1 MKDKYFIDSNICLY
15 LLGDDIGKKNIAIE
29 IILGNGSISTQV
41 ISENI
46 NVLFKKFKMLSPS
59 DVQTHIEMLCLH
71 SNLELID
78 MPTIEKAIFIKGNY
92 QLQWFDSL
100 IIASAL
106 EANCTVLYSEDMHHN
121 LIVENKLRILN
132 PFLE

>member
-1 MKDKYFIDSNICLY
+1 
-15 LLGDDIGKKNIAIE
+15 
-29 IILGNGSISTQV
+29 
-41 ISENI
+41 
-46 NVLFKKFKMLSPS
+46 
-59 DVQTHIEMLCLH
+59 MLCLH

-78 MPTIEKAIFIKGNY
+78 IPTIEKAIFIKGNY